1 MDSST
6 KKTLNTKLKNKLPL
20 DTRLKEILENNRV
33 YPPSVPNHH
42 QSAYNQNQIAN
53 NQHQSAYNQTPYV
66 SNKYPSA
73 LNQNQSAINHYP
85 SALNQTP
92 SGINQTPSGINQT
105 PSELSQPLSE
115 PESSKNEI
123 RKRMIEEEISSFSSF
138 FKEFHT
144 SFWAAR
150 NHNSTS
156 LDVIAVYLKGQKI
169 IYIESKNFCERAL
182 YRLMLPAI
190 AVSSICTV
198 LSIAT
203 NSFSYGSI
211 LVSSLTAFNSF
222 ILAIISYLKLDAK
235 AESYRVSAYKF
246 DKLQTKC
253 EFFSGKILFSNMK
266 EEDIVKEVTIFIDQL
281 EKDIEEIKEVN
292 QFVIPQSIRYRYPKL
307 YSTNV
312 FAEIKKKGNT
322 SRLYTHD
329 LHTVYNKIGLILDDI
344 NNLDKKDTDYKESLK
359 KNNEEIKRLNITKE
373 KLISNIIEHHN
384 TFTSID
390 EDMNKEISR
399 YITKHNYGCFYY
411 LCSIRR
417 KKETNEKQII
427 EERRKIRQ
435 LVIQDALAPE
445 FKNDDEDSVI

>member
-6 KKTLNTKLKNKLPL
+6 KKTLNTKLKTKLPL

-33 YPPSVPNHH
+33 YPPSVPNQH
-42 QSAYNQNQIAN
+42 QSAYNQNQ
-53 NQHQSAYNQTPYV
+53 SAYNQTPNL

-73 LNQNQSAINHYP
+73 INQNQSAINQNQ
-85 SALNQTP
+85 SA
-92 SGINQTPSGINQT
+92 INQTPSAINQT
-105 PSELSQPLSE
+105 HSEPNQQE

-150 NHNSTS
+150 THNSTS

-182 YRLMLPAI
+182 YQLMLPAI

-253 EFFSGKILFSNMK
+253 EFFSGKILYSNMK

-292 QFVIPQSIRYRYPKL
+292 QVVIPQSIRYRYPKL

-384 TFTSID
+384 TFNSID
-390 EDMNKEISR
+390 EDMNKEM
-399 YITKHNYGCFYY
+399 
-411 LCSIRR
+411 
-417 KKETNEKQII
+417 
-427 EERRKIRQ
+427 
-435 LVIQDALAPE
+435 
-445 FKNDDEDSVI
+445 

>member
-6 KKTLNTKLKNKLPL
+6 KKNLNTKLKTKEPL
-20 DTRLKEILENNRV
+20 DTRLKQILENNRV
-33 YPPSVPNHH
+33 YPPSVPN
-42 QSAYNQNQIAN
+42 QISSAHN
-53 NQHQSAYNQTPYV
+53 NF
-66 SNKYPSA
+66 
-73 LNQNQSAINHYP
+73 QSAII
-85 SALNQTP
+85 QTP
-92 SGINQTPSGINQT
+92 SASSKFPSAINQTPSAINQTPSAINQT
-105 PSELSQPLSE
+105 PSEPKQPE
-115 PESSKNEI
+115 TESSKNEI
-123 RKRMIEEEISSFSSF
+123 KKRMIEEEITSFSTF

-150 NHNSTS
+150 THNSTS

-169 IYIESKNFCERAL
+169 IYIESKNFCEKAL
-182 YRLMLPAI
+182 YQLMLPAI
-190 AVSSICTV
+190 AISSICTV

-203 NSFSYGSI
+203 NSLSYGSI

-253 EFFSGKILFSNMK
+253 EFFSGKILYSNMK

-329 LHTVYNKIGLILDDI
+329 LHLVYNKIGRILDDI
-344 NNLDKKDTDYKESLK
+344 NNLNVTDTDYKESLK

-384 TFTSID
+384 SFNSID

-399 YITKHNYGCFYY
+399 YIIKHNYGCFYY
-411 LCSIRR
+411 LCNIRK
-417 KKETNEKQII
+417 KKETNEKHLI

-435 LVIQDALAPE
+435 LVIQDALRPE
-445 FKNDDEDSVI
+445 FKNDDEDSVV

>member
-6 KKTLNTKLKNKLPL
+6 KKTLNTKLKTKLPL

-33 YPPSVPNHH
+33 YPPSVPNQH
-42 QSAYNQNQIAN
+42 QSAYNQN
-53 NQHQSAYNQTPYV
+53 QSAYNQTPYV
-66 SNKYPSA
+66 SNKYPSSINQNQSA
-73 LNQNQSAINHYP
+73 LNQNQSTLNQNQSTINQNQSVINHYP
-85 SALNQTP
+85 SC
-92 SGINQTPSGINQT
+92 INQT
-105 PSELSQPLSE
+105 PSEPSQQE

-123 RKRMIEEEISSFSSF
+123 RKRIIEEEITSFSNF

-150 NHNSTS
+150 THNSTS

-169 IYIESKNFCERAL
+169 IYIESKNFCERTL
-182 YRLMLPAI
+182 YQLMLPAI

-222 ILAIISYLKLDAK
+222 LLAIISYLKLDAK

-253 EFFSGKILFSNMK
+253 EFFSGKILYSNMK

-344 NNLDKKDTDYKESLK
+344 NNLNKTDPDYKESLK

-384 TFTSID
+384 TFNSID

-399 YITKHNYGCFYY
+399 YITKYNYGCFYY
-411 LCSIRR
+411 LCGIRR
-417 KKETNEKQII
+417 KKETNEKQLI

-445 FKNDDEDSVI
+445 FKNDDEDSIV